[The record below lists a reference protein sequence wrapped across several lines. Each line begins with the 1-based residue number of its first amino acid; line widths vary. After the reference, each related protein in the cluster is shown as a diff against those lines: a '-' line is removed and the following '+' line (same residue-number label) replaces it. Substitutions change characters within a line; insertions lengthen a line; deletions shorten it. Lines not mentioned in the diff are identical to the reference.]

1 MWTDRRTDVGAMCDA
16 DGSHQPGEDE
26 AAMTVMTI
34 TAPATVTPIFD
45 ELAAQLG
52 LVWDAES
59 TPDESD
65 ESIVAI
71 ESIESIES
79 VTDDAAPEA
88 AAS

>member
-34 TAPATVTPIFD
+34 TTPATVTPIFD
-45 ELAAQLG
+45 ELAARLG
-52 LVWDAES
+52 LMWDLES
-59 TPDESD
+59 TPDKTD
-65 ESIVAI
+65 ESIVA
-71 ESIESIES
+71 IESIES

-88 AAS
+88 TAS

>member
-34 TAPATVTPIFD
+34 TPATVTPIFD
-45 ELAAQLG
+45 ELAARLG
-52 LVWDAES
+52 LVWDVES
-59 TPDESD
+59 TPDETN

-71 ESIESIES
+71 ES
-79 VTDDAAPEA
+79 VTDGAAPEA
-88 AAS
+88 APS